1 MISFALLRTNVGLTT
16 NIKVVVDSN
25 HNLHLDSIDS
35 IAELSLAKYK
45 KFSFTKDKYY
55 DDLLPSFWN
64 GLSTELSFKIRYEE
78 DNNLMTTDFQ
88 YQYDELYQ
96 YGARNII
103 ANKFYKE
110 EFEYFAP
117 LYINKGNLP
126 SNFIIFRV
134 DGPGLVKLN
143 NDNFKL
149 EILNKFKTIKLFDLT
164 KKSALG
170 QWIDINFIDNE
181 FFPESP
187 LNIDFKRYNFSKWN
201 GINYYNG
208 GYISKSF
215 YLDNFLEEQQE
226 IFNFE
231 KFIFDNYKN
240 NSVVFPNIINFSFLF
255 DDTPANSIELRKWSL
270 NRYYGFYLN
279 KLELISSISPY
290 KPAYFENG
298 VSIGSNNELVLTS
311 SNRPLIEDWDNNKN
325 YYIEYN
331 NNYYKIEKY
340 TKPMDVTKKV
350 ETSKGV
356 WIDVKKTE
364 NIDSYKIISP
374 INLENKQD
382 YINKNSGVITNKKLL
397 HYNGDRFFIP
407 DFSFGDLHII
417 EINERYHTIFLNT
430 SGYLEIN
437 SDYEFEFL
445 EDTYKYYIN
454 KTNNSYTATVNINP
468 LKTETPKKF
477 NIYRLNFTDI
487 KDFDDRIVDTEYSKY
502 EYEKID
508 TLTETDETK
517 MYLVDLNST
526 ISPKQFYKYKYIDK
540 NKDVNIPV
548 SSEYTANHEIFKVTD
563 GELSNMWRKNPVYCR
578 WGYNGSIS
586 SNDYPYPLNNSL
598 IFEKWNRTT
607 NLFEDKVSRKDRNMD
622 YFYTINSSTASY
634 LHHTLH
640 VENIEDG
647 EIDTDFD
654 FDFSKYFGIDTYIS
668 GTNSVNYNIDYF
680 NWFFTKKS
688 NFLNNKIVKNTKKF
702 STFLKGGE
710 NIPNKT
716 LFRGLEFRI
725 SDITSVH
732 KTTNNNKI
740 ELINIKNSNKYE
752 DYKFSI
758 LLSSEDNGMEWIIID
773 KWMLEQEYKV
783 GDIVQHDGILY
794 KCLVNHTTN
803 ISEYTYDW
811 VDYYGLVKN
820 KYNIKSAPYSIFRT
834 KNLRN
839 DDKVDLKWTLYHGE
853 DGEIS
858 PLWNPY
864 KSTSDTKK
872 DTYNEYDVIY
882 RDGAWYQYQKNGNID
897 FWNPYISL
905 QFRNVDEYG
914 NNLIGS
920 AFMDTQTKLAIGY
933 DNSTFIIYNN
943 KIYISLVSNNYYSP
957 NQEKYWKE
965 HENQEI
971 SGRKWKKIKI
981 WNSNEDYQ
989 YNDIVVHDEV
999 VYLGTSSNPTNTFI
1013 KKNSESPDKSLHWKI
1028 KYNINPNNNTIYNKN
1043 NPYLITNNRIYKI
1056 KNNPNSNYLD
1066 NGIRVIVNHKWKNI
1080 LINIYFNDNTLPN
1093 LKNSNRDEIYKDLYQ
1108 KLTAFNFSRSINDI
1122 TSKFDYSNY
1131 LSYYFIDNN
1140 NNITEYNILNNIEKL
1155 PSILTIIPPD
1165 QLNIKLNTLIKTPL
1179 NNDKISTPKK
1189 LVENYI
1195 SNIDELNYYNN
1206 GPIFNNIVKNKD
1218 KLNIDYSLYRYSGDY
1233 IPLFYDIDL
1242 FKKDNSI
1249 KYGEIQLIF
1258 TTDTTDIYEVTFT
1271 INGIIEK
1278 INYSIDISNDIYQQ
1292 IISIINGYD
1301 KFKGIEFI
1309 YQVFKKGNHNI
1320 WNKMNKNYDVLS
1332 IKWDLSYGDLGF
1344 DIYALRPNLTFNVEN
1359 NSQSILFT
1367 LDANSGHP
1375 PYEFSFA
1382 YSTTDDNPIGSFSS
1396 DLTHSILK
1404 SSLAN
1409 NTFVNISI
1417 YVRDSYGSI
1426 SEGGKYTVDYGNEII
1441 NLNKSNFKYKF

>member
-1 MISFALLRTNVGLTT
+1 MNSFALLRTNVGLTT

-55 DDLLPSFWN
+55 DDLLTSFWN

-143 NDNFKL
+143 KDNFKL
-149 EILNKFKTIKLFDLT
+149 EILNKFKTIKVFDLT
-164 KKSALG
+164 KRSALG
-170 QWIDINFIDNE
+170 QWIEINFIDNE
-181 FFPESP
+181 FFPDSP

-215 YLDNFLEEQQE
+215 YIDNFLEEQQE

-290 KPAYFENG
+290 KPAYLENG
-298 VSIGSNNELVLTS
+298 VLIGTNNELILTS
-311 SNRPLIEDWDNNKN
+311 SNKPLIEDWNDNKN

-331 NNYYKIEKY
+331 SNYYKLEKY
-340 TKPMDVTKKV
+340 IKTINITKKV
-350 ETSKGV
+350 EVSNGV
-356 WIDVKKTE
+356 WIDVKKIE
-364 NIDSYKIISP
+364 NVDSYKIISP

-382 YINKNSGVITNKKLL
+382 YINKNSGVIINKKLL
-397 HYNGDRFFIP
+397 NYNGERFVIP

-417 EINERYHTIFLNT
+417 EINERYHTIFLNS

-454 KTNNSYTATVNINP
+454 KTNTAYTATVNINP
-468 LKTETPKKF
+468 LKTETPNKF
-477 NIYRLNFTDI
+477 NIYRLNFSDI

-502 EYEKID
+502 EYEKVD

-517 MYLVDLNST
+517 MYLVDLNS
-526 ISPKQFYKYKYIDK
+526 IVNPKQFYKYRYIDK

-548 SSEYTANHEIFKVTD
+548 SSEYTANHEIFKVND
-563 GELSNMWRKNPVYCR
+563 GELSSIWRKNPVYCR
-578 WGYNGSIS
+578 WGYNGSLS
-586 SNDYPYPLNNSL
+586 NNDYPYPLNNSL

-607 NLFEDKVSRKDRNMD
+607 NLFEDKVSRKDRNLD

-647 EIDTDFD
+647 EIDTNFD

-668 GTNSVNYNIDYF
+668 GTQSFNYNIDYF

-688 NFLNNKIVKNTKKF
+688 KFLNNKIVKNTKKF
-702 STFLKGGE
+702 STFLKGSE

-732 KTTNNNKI
+732 KTTINNKI

-758 LLSSEDNGMEWIIID
+758 LLSSEDNGMEWIIIN
-773 KWMLEQEYKV
+773 KWSLNVEYKV
-783 GDIVQHDGILY
+783 GDIVEHDGILY
-794 KCLVNHTTN
+794 RCLVDNILTYSKVKHNWIDLYGVDKREYLLNTT
-803 ISEYTYDW
+803 
-811 VDYYGLVKN
+811 
-820 KYNIKSAPYSIFRT
+820 PYSVFST
-834 KNLRN
+834 SNLRN
-839 DDKVDLKWTLYHGE
+839 DDKTKLKWVIYHDDIGE
-853 DGEIS
+853 QS
-858 PLWNPY
+858 PFWNPY
-864 KSTSDTKK
+864 K
-872 DTYNEYDVIY
+872 TYSGYIKGDVIFKESN
-882 RDGAWYQYQKNGNID
+882 WYEYQGGNID
-897 FWNPYISL
+897 FWNPYVAFRYGDFDENQNKLLPTTEVNLQSKIS
-905 QFRNVDEYG
+905 N
-914 NNLIGS
+914 
-920 AFMDTQTKLAIGY
+920 GY
-933 DNSTFIIYNN
+933 NKSILVIYDDM
-943 KIYISLVSNNYYSP
+943 IYVSIKDNNYYKPDNSD
-957 NQEKYWKE
+957 YWE
-965 HENQEI
+965 LYIDQNI
-971 SGRKWKKIKI
+971 TGRKWKKIKI

-1013 KKNSESPDKSLHWKI
+1013 RKNSESPDKSLHWKI
-1028 KYNINPNNNTIYNKN
+1028 KYNIKPNNNTIYNKN

-1056 KNNPNSNYLD
+1056 KNNPNNNYLD

-1122 TSKFDYSNY
+1122 TSKFDYANY

-1140 NNITEYNILNNIEKL
+1140 NMISEYNILNNIEKL
-1155 PSILTIIPPD
+1155 PSILSIIPPD
-1165 QLNIKLNTLIKTPL
+1165 QFEIKLNTLIKTPL
-1179 NNDKISTPKK
+1179 KNDKISTSKK

-1206 GPIFNNIVKNKD
+1206 GPIFNSIVKNTD
-1218 KLNIDYSLYRYSGDY
+1218 KLNKDYSLYRYSGDY
-1233 IPLFYDIDL
+1233 IPLFYDIEL
-1242 FKKDNSI
+1242 FKKDNSV

-1258 TTDTTDIYEVTFT
+1258 TTDITDIYEATFT
-1271 INGIIEK
+1271 INGISEK
-1278 INYSIDISNDIYQQ
+1278 INYSINISSDIYQQ
-1292 IISIINGYD
+1292 IIDIINGYN
-1301 KFKGIEFI
+1301 KFKDIEFI
-1309 YQVFKKGNHNI
+1309 YQVLKKGNHNI

-1332 IKWDLSYGDLGF
+1332 IKWNMIHGDIGF
-1344 DIYALRPNLTFNVEN
+1344 DIYALRPNLTFNIEN
-1359 NSQSILFT
+1359 SSQSILFI

-1396 DLTHSILK
+1396 DLTYPILK
-1404 SSLAN
+1404 SSLN
-1409 NTFVNISI
+1409 NNNFVNISI

-1441 NLNKSNFKYKF
+1441 NLNKSNFRYKF